1 MFTGK
6 DAKRDSITSKV
17 FERGRMGVLGKGG
30 ENILKKVLSSLP
42 QIFSVP

>member
-17 FERGRMGVLGKGG
+17 FERGGIRVWGKGG
-30 ENILKKVLSSLP
+30 ENFLKKVLSSLP
-42 QIFSVP
+42 PIFSVP